1 MTPSGDAP
9 SAAAAG
15 KSTEVEH
22 DPVVIK
28 ATFDWGYKKEHAEIR
43 ASEMGWL
50 DRSRLQPAAARE
62 ADPVAYRISQGAGW
76 NYYDTLNER
85 QLTRFK
91 ELGWFIEPLYA
102 SPVPSSSERDDIIEM
117 CAKVV
122 DEYSQIGMWT
132 ASETRQAIAS
142 TIRSLKS
149 QPAQEEGR
157 RRPHPDCRYCA
168 GLGTIADS
176 SGERPCPCTNR
187 PAQESGEG
195 SP

>member
-1 MTPSGDAP
+1 MTDASDDFVAPSGDAP

-102 SPVPSSSERDDIIEM
+102 SPVPSSSERSALLKCEEALRGIIDSHS
-117 CAKVV
+117 A
-122 DEYSQIGMWT
+122 DEYSKAVVAGS
-132 ASETRQAIAS
+132 AALDLLEEV
-142 TIRSLKS
+142 RSHGK
-149 QPAQEEGR
+149 
-157 RRPHPDCRYCA
+157 
-168 GLGTIADS
+168 
-176 SGERPCPCTNR
+176 
-187 PAQESGEG
+187 
-195 SP
+195 